1 MRKTKSEIE
10 AAAVW
15 SLLEAL
21 DAVGVAAAPGSG
33 WIDIAGQR
41 VRVEAKPVLSA
52 ALAHDLAGRLDGRW
66 PTIAVADRISTEA
79 REILRNA
86 GVGFLD
92 RRGHLRLVVPPIVI
106 DTAVPATV
114 GAVAPAR
121 GALSRPVAIEVAI
134 TCLLEPRRPHGVREV
149 ATYIERAPS
158 AVSAAM
164 AGLREEG
171 LLTTEGE
178 PLVPDLFSEVSA
190 VWVRRFVAMAAVPT
204 LADVGAEAGGPGW
217 ALSDTLGA
225 LAWGM
230 PVVASLD
237 HPPEFYVPSEAA
249 LQRAAALLG
258 QAPDFA
264 GRSSAVAIAPVR
276 LACRHRADRSG
287 GTGIRWPVANHIVV
301 ALDLAQDRARGAEIL
316 DAWHPEGIDR
326 AW

>member
-1 MRKTKSEIE
+1 
-10 AAAVW
+10 
-15 SLLEAL
+15 
-21 DAVGVAAAPGSG
+21 
-33 WIDIAGQR
+33 
-41 VRVEAKPVLSA
+41 
-52 ALAHDLAGRLDGRW
+52 LAHDLAGRLDGRR

-79 REILRNA
+79 RETLRNA

-92 RRGHLRLVVPPIVI
+92 RRGHLRLVLPPIVI

-114 GAVAPAR
+114 GAVGSAR

-164 AGLREEG
+164 AGLRGEG

-190 VWVRRFVAMAAVPT
+190 VWVRRFAAMAAAPT
-204 LADVGAEAGGPGW
+204 LADVGEAGVLGW
-217 ALSDTLGA
+217 ALTDTLGA

-237 HPPEFYVPSEAA
+237 YPPEFYVPTEAA
-249 LQRAAALLG
+249 LQRAVSLG
-258 QAPDFA
+258 
-264 GRSSAVAIAPVR
+264 
-276 LACRHRADRSG
+276 SG
-287 GTGIRWPVANHIVV
+287 P
-301 ALDLAQDRARGAEIL
+301 
-316 DAWHPEGIDR
+316 
-326 AW
+326 